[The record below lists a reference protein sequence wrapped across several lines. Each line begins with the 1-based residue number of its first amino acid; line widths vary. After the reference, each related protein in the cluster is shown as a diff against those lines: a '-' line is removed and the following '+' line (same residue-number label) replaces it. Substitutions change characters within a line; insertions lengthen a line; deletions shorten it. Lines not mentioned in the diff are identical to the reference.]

1 MKKINKKTHFLP
13 GKYAVLLLAV
23 LFACTQD
30 LDLKP
35 RTQISEK
42 NFWKQAN
49 DFKQAANRYY
59 VSLLPQHVTI
69 GGIDDNSD
77 LTYGTEQNV
86 VGAGVNVAGE
96 NDGIWNSRYVELRQI
111 NTMLAKA
118 AEYPGDKSEIATS
131 VAEGKFFRALAYF
144 QLVVRFGDVPY
155 FDRPLTGLDDELLKK
170 PRASRETVITNV
182 LKDLDE
188 AAPDLPLQSKLSGT
202 DIGRVTQGAAYALK
216 ARVALFEATW
226 AKYHGTPGNVNA
238 LLDQSIA
245 AARAVMSSG
254 EYELFEYAADKKESY
269 LQSYMLPGND
279 SKEQI
284 LARRYHPEVGGHA
297 LGHWLCCGNFG
308 DGTKKLADM
317 YVCTDGLPISKSKLF
332 KGYGTMTSE
341 YKNRDLRMSNTFTI
355 PGSTGLKYRSRDNA
369 DGNQPVFS
377 VLTTAAVAGYK
388 VRKLVAVDEE
398 GFVWGQCSE
407 FKHVLKYSEVLLNL
421 AEALFEKSGAISD
434 GDLDATINKLRAR
447 GGVARLTNA
456 LVSANGLDMK
466 TEIRRERAVELA
478 YDNHRLNDL
487 KRWKMAVK
495 ELNEDIKGVNIGG
508 GAWDNAKDKA
518 GKLIFKDISKGK
530 LPKDAD
536 GFKIVEPKANRK
548 FSEKN
553 YLFPLP
559 TQQIQLSNGVLTQN
573 TGW

>member
-1 MKKINKKTHFLP
+1 MKKINKKHNFLP
-13 GKYAVLLLAV
+13 GKYAVLLLAA
-23 LFACTQD
+23 LFSCTQD

-35 RTQISEK
+35 RTSVSEK

-59 VSLLPQHVTI
+59 VTLLPQHVTI
-69 GGIDDNSD
+69 GGIDDDSD
-77 LTYGTEQNV
+77 LTYGTAQNT
-86 VGAGVNVAGE
+86 VGAGLNVAGE
-96 NDGIWNSRYVELRQI
+96 NDGIWNIRYRELRQI

-118 AEYPGDKSEIATS
+118 AEYPGDKSEIAAS

-170 PRASRETVITNV
+170 PRTSRETVITNV
-182 LKDLDE
+182 LQDLDE
-188 AAPDLPLQSKLSGT
+188 AAPDLPLQSELSGT
-202 DIGRVTQGAAYALK
+202 DIGRVTKGAAYALK

-226 AKYHGTPGNVNA
+226 VKYHGTQGNVNA

-245 AARAVMSSG
+245 AARQVMSSE
-254 EYELFEYAADKKESY
+254 EYGLFTYTDAPEESY

-317 YVCTDGLPISKSKLF
+317 YVCTDGLPIGKSDLF

-341 YKNRDLRMSNTFTI
+341 YQNRDLRMSNTFTI
-355 PGSTGLKYRSRDNA
+355 PGATGLKYRSRDNR
-369 DGNQPVFS
+369 DGSKPVFS
-377 VLTTAAVAGYK
+377 VVSTATSPGYK
-388 VRKLVAVDEE
+388 VRKLVTVDED

-421 AEALFEKSGAISD
+421 AEALYEKNSAISD
-434 GDLDATINKLRAR
+434 ADLDATINKLRAR
-447 GGVARLTNA
+447 GGVAKLTNA
-456 LVSANGLDMK
+456 LVAANGLDMK

-518 GKLIFKDISKGK
+518 GKLLFKNLSE
-530 LPKDAD
+530 LARDAD
-536 GFKIVEPKANRK
+536 GFKIVEPAANRR

-559 TQQIQLSNGVLTQN
+559 TQQIQLSNGVLKQN
-573 TGW
+573 PGW

>member
-1 MKKINKKTHFLP
+1 MKKINKKTHVLP
-13 GKYAVLLLAV
+13 GKYAMLLLAV

-49 DFKQAANRYY
+49 DFKQAANQYY
-59 VSLLPQHVTI
+59 VTLLPQHVTI

-86 VGAGVNVAGE
+86 VGAGVNVASE

-111 NTMLAKA
+111 NTMLTKA
-118 AEYPGDKSEIATS
+118 AEYAGDKSEIATS

-144 QLVVRFGDVPY
+144 QLVIRFGDVPY

-170 PRASRETVITNV
+170 PRTSRETVITNV

-226 AKYHGTPGNVNA
+226 AKYHGTKGNVNN

-245 AARAVMSSG
+245 AARAVISSG

-297 LGHWLCCGNFG
+297 LGHWLCCSSFG

-369 DGNQPVFS
+369 DGSQPVFS
-377 VLTTAAVAGYK
+377 VLTTAAAAGYK

-447 GGVARLTNA
+447 GGVAKLTNA

-548 FSEKN
+548 FSDKN

-573 TGW
+573 PGW

>member
-1 MKKINKKTHFLP
+1 M
-13 GKYAVLLLAV
+13 
-23 LFACTQD
+23 FACTQD

-59 VSLLPQHVTI
+59 VTLLPQHVTI

-86 VGAGVNVAGE
+86 VGAGVNVARE

-170 PRASRETVITNV
+170 PRISRETVITNV
-182 LKDLDE
+182 LNDLDE

-226 AKYHGTPGNVNA
+226 AKYHGTKGNVSN

-245 AARAVMSSG
+245 AARAVIASG
-254 EYELFEYAADKKESY
+254 EYELFEYAADKKDSY

-317 YVCTDGLPISKSKLF
+317 YVCTDGLPIDKSPMF

-341 YKNRDLRMSNTFTI
+341 YQNRDLRMSNTFTP

-369 DGNQPVFS
+369 DGSQPVFS

-421 AEALFEKSGAISD
+421 AEALYEKNSAISD
-434 GDLDATINKLRAR
+434 GELDNTINKLRAR
-447 GGVARLTNA
+447 GGVAKLTNA

-487 KRWKMAVK
+487 KRWKTAVK

-559 TQQIQLSNGVLTQN
+559 TQQIQLSNGVITQN

>member
-1 MKKINKKTHFLP
+1 MKKINKKHNFLP

-35 RTQISEK
+35 RTSVSEK

-59 VSLLPQHVTI
+59 VTLLPQHVTI

-77 LTYGTEQNV
+77 LTYGTEQNE

-96 NDGIWNSRYVELRQI
+96 NDGIWTGRYRELRQI

-118 AEYPGDKSEIATS
+118 AEYPGDKSEIAAS

-170 PRASRETVITNV
+170 PRTPRETVVTNI

-188 AAPDLPLQSKLSGT
+188 AAPDLPLQSNLSGT

-226 AKYHGTPGNVNA
+226 AKYHRTPGNVNA

-245 AARAVMSSG
+245 AARAVIASG
-254 EYELFEYAADKKESY
+254 EYELFTYTDAPEESY

-317 YVCTDGLPISKSKLF
+317 YVCTDGLPINKSELF

-341 YKNRDLRMSNTFTI
+341 YQNRDLRMSNTFIT
-355 PGSTGLKYRSRDNA
+355 PGSTGLKYRSRDNR
-369 DGNQPVFS
+369 DGSKPVFS
-377 VLTTAAVAGYK
+377 VVNTATAPGYK
-388 VRKLVAVDEE
+388 VRKLVSVDED

-407 FKHVLKYSEVLLNL
+407 FKHVLKYSEVLLTL
-421 AEALFEKSGAISD
+421 AEALYEKNSAISD
-434 GDLDATINKLRAR
+434 ADLDATINKLRAR
-447 GGVARLTNA
+447 GGVAKLTNA
-456 LVSANGLDMK
+456 LVSANGLEMLS
-466 TEIRRERAVELA
+466 EIRRERTVELA

-487 KRWKMAVK
+487 KRWKTAVT
-495 ELNEDIKGVNIGG
+495 ELNQDIKGVNIGG

-518 GKLIFKDISKGK
+518 GKLLFKNLGT
-530 LPKDAD
+530 LARDAN
-536 GFKIVEPKANRK
+536 GFKIVEPQANRN

-553 YLFPLP
+553 YMFPLP
-559 TQQIQLSNGVLTQN
+559 TQQIQLSNGVLKQN
-573 TGW
+573 PGW